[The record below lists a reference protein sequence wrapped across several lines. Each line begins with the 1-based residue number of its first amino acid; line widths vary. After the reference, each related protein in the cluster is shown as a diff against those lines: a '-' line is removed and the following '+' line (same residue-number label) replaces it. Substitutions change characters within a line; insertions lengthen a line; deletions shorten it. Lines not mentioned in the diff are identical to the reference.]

1 MYVAVPLFD
10 EKCRKKGEGSLEGRN
25 SKRRDPCK
33 VFGLRE
39 ESVRG
44 LWQEFL
50 MASKTQNYPKLVGVV
65 ASPATR
71 KSCDSGSHNL
81 GG

>member
-1 MYVAVPLFD
+1 MYVVMPLFD
-10 EKCRKKGEGSLEGRN
+10 EKYKKKGEDSLEGRN
-25 SKRRDPCK
+25 SKRRDPFK

-50 MASKTQNYPKLVGVV
+50 MASNTQNYPKLVGVV
-65 ASPATR
+65 ASPAT
-71 KSCDSGSHNL
+71 
-81 GG
+81 